1 MNTSTNIFD
10 LFQKGF
16 RVTVG
21 AAATLVETLQDPQ
34 KRDVTIADFRTEL
47 QNRAEAWSEKGEMTE
62 LEARKFLE
70 KIFQKDSSVDVSS
83 QEIKT
88 AGTDMSDAELEK
100 EIQTL
105 TEQIIV
111 LKTELETLRQ
121 GQPSDQ

>member
-1 MNTSTNIFD
+1 
-10 LFQKGF
+10 
-16 RVTVG
+16 
-21 AAATLVETLQDPQ
+21 
-34 KRDVTIADFRTEL
+34 
-47 QNRAEAWSEKGEMTE
+47 MTE